1 MPCRGRKA
9 RTYSRGSCTSAFLVT
24 SELIHG
30 KHPSLPLVS
39 VRLPAQFFSR
49 ALFMFLSSSPLLFV
63 CAEARVCARVCLF
76 YLCHFTC
83 CVLSKVRL
91 TQGDPV
97 SFIPT
102 GKKQE
107 YLGMFTEMWT
117 KTVSS
122 VDTRLTRVCF
132 FIFFFSPARLDYGV
146 DSIYTGIKIVCVC

>member
-1 MPCRGRKA
+1 MPCPGRKA

-39 VRLPAQFFSR
+39 VRLPAQFFFR

-63 CAEARVCARVCLF
+63 CAEARVCARVCLS

-97 SFIPT
+97 SFIAT
-102 GKKQE
+102 GKSKSISACLQRCGRRQ
-107 YLGMFTEMWT
+107 Y
-117 KTVSS
+117 
-122 VDTRLTRVCF
+122 RLLIYEF
-132 FIFFFSPARLDYGV
+132 AFLFIFFFSPARLDHGV
-146 DSIYTGIKIVCVC
+146 DSIHTGIKIFCVC